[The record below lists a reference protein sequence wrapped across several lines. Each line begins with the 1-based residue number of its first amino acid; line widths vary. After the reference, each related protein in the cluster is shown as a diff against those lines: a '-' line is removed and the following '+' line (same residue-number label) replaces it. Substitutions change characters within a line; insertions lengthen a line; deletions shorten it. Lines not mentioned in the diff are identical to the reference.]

1 MSSNSR
7 FSTAADA
14 TGMARSCATM
24 ALTTGY
30 SGEASCRSITTSACS
45 VRIIAVMAYAT
56 RSVKVPSARPGY
68 ARLRLRVSA
77 PDSCWPDAACT

>member
-14 TGMARSCATM
+14 TGMARSWATI

-30 SGEASCRSITTSACS
+30 SGDASWRSMTRATFSARTSDT
-45 VRIIAVMAYAT
+45 MAKAT
-56 RSVKVPSARPGY
+56 RSVNVPSGRPGY
-68 ARLRLRVSA
+68 ARLRFRVSA
-77 PDSCWPDAACT
+77 PESCCPDAACT